1 METWNLDY
9 WERNGMSVN
18 GWMNTPMIQQSSIP
32 TIQFN
37 SGGTMYLLGIDVG
50 SSSVKA
56 SLLDAAT
63 GSCAGRAFYPKTEQK
78 IESPQPGF
86 AEQDP
91 QLWYDCARDAVRDA
105 MREAEAQPEEVKAIG
120 IAYQMH
126 GLVCVD
132 KDQNVLRPS
141 IIWCDSRAV
150 PYGQAAF
157 EALGAEK
164 CLGHLMNSPGNFT
177 AAKLAWVKE
186 NEPEVYGKIDKIM
199 LPGDWLAMKLTGEAR
214 TTASGLS
221 EGIMWDFQNE
231 EPARFLLDQFG
242 FGESVLPEIVPTFGP
257 QGGISKE
264 AADAFGLCEG
274 TPVSYRGGD
283 QPNNALSLNV
293 LNPGEI
299 AATAGTS
306 GVVYGVTDA
315 KKYDP
320 KSRVNTFAHVNH
332 SAADPR
338 LGVLLCINGT
348 GILNAWTKRLLG
360 DISYK
365 EMDGLAESVA
375 IGSDGVTM
383 LPFGNGAER
392 VLGNKNIGAQIAGI
406 DFNRHDRA
414 QICRAVQEGIVFS
427 FMYGME
433 VMAETGI
440 EIKTIRAG
448 FANMFMSDVFC
459 QTLAGVSGATIE
471 LYETDGSL
479 GAARGAGVGAGIYAS
494 LEEAFQTLE
503 KRKVIEPGKGD
514 YAAAYA
520 NWKKHLETAI
530 K

>member
-1 METWNLDY
+1 
-9 WERNGMSVN
+9 
-18 GWMNTPMIQQSSIP
+18 MN
-32 TIQFN
+32 
-37 SGGTMYLLGIDVG
+37 YLLGIDVG

-56 SLLDAAT
+56 SVLDAANGT
-63 GSCAGRAFYPKTEQK
+63 CAGSAFYPKTEQ
-78 IESPQPGF
+78 IIDSPEPGF

-91 QLWYDCARDAVRDA
+91 QCWYDCAKDAVRDA
-105 MREAEAQPEEVKAIG
+105 MKEAGVAPEDVKAIG

-132 KDQNVLRPS
+132 QNQNVLRPS

-150 PYGQAAF
+150 PYGQSAF
-157 EALGAEK
+157 EALGAEQ
-164 CLGHLMNSPGNFT
+164 CLSHLMNSPGNFT

-186 NEPEVYGKIDKIM
+186 NEPEVFAQIDKIM
-199 LPGDWLAMKLTGEAR
+199 LPGDWLAMKLTGEAC

-221 EGIMWDFQNE
+221 EGMLWDFQNE
-231 EPARFLLDQFG
+231 APAEFLMDHWG
-242 FGESVLPEIVPTFGP
+242 FDADLLPKIVPTFGV

-264 AADAFGLCEG
+264 AADEFGLAAG

-320 KSRVNTFAHVNH
+320 QSRVNTFAHVNH
-332 SAADPR
+332 SGSDPR

-365 EMDGLAESVA
+365 EMDTLAESVP
-375 IGSDGVTM
+375 IGSDGVTV

-392 VLGNKNIGAQIAGI
+392 VLGNENIGAQIAGL

-440 EIKTIRAG
+440 ELKTIRAG
-448 FANMFMSDVFC
+448 FSNMFMSDVFC

-479 GAARGAGVGAGIYAS
+479 GAARGAGVGAGIYS
-494 LEEAFQTLE
+494 SFDEAFQALE
-503 KRKVIEPGKGD
+503 KRKVIEPADGGYAEA
-514 YAAAYA
+514 YAA
-520 NWKKHLETAI
+520 WKVQLQQAI
-530 K
+530 NQGE

>member
-1 METWNLDY
+1 ME
-9 WERNGMSVN
+9 
-18 GWMNTPMIQQSSIP
+18 
-32 TIQFN
+32 
-37 SGGTMYLLGIDVG
+37 YLLGIDVG
-50 SSSVKA
+50 SSSVKV

-63 GSCAGRAFYPKTEQK
+63 GTCGGSAFYPKTEQK

-91 QLWYDCARDAVRDA
+91 QLWYDCAKDAVRDA
-105 MREAEAQPEEVKAIG
+105 MREAGARPEDVKAVG

-126 GLVCVD
+126 GLVCID
-132 KDQNVLRPS
+132 AAQNVLRPS

-150 PYGQAAF
+150 PYGDAAF
-157 EALGAEK
+157 EALGAEQ

-186 NEPEVYGKIDKIM
+186 NESAIFEKIDKIM
-199 LPGDWLAMKLTGEAR
+199 LPGDWLAMKLTGEAC
-214 TTASGLS
+214 TTVSGLS
-221 EGIMWDFQNE
+221 EGMFWDFKE
-231 EPARFLLDQFG
+231 EMPAGFLLDHFG
-242 FGESVLPEIVPTFGP
+242 FKSELLPRQVPTFGD
-257 QGGISKE
+257 QGKLTAE
-264 AADAFGLCEG
+264 AAAEFGLAEG

-315 KKYDP
+315 KQYDP

-332 SAADPR
+332 DTTDPR

-375 IGSDGVTM
+375 IGSDGVTI

-392 VLGNKNIGAQIAGI
+392 VLGNKNIGAQIAGL
-406 DFNRHDRA
+406 DFNRHNRPH
-414 QICRAVQEGIVFS
+414 ICRAVQEGIVFS

-433 VMAETGI
+433 VMKETGI

-459 QTLAGVSGATIE
+459 ETLAGVSGATIE

-494 LEEAFQTLE
+494 FEEAFQTLE
-503 KRKVIEPGKGD
+503 KRKVIEPGEGD

-520 NWKKHLETAI
+520 NWKTHLATAI
-530 K
+530 N